1 MKKKSVIIAAAALM
15 LAMPTAA
22 WSSES
27 TPPAQEATV
36 AEAAAETT
44 AATEAETAAEAG
56 TATEAETAAE
66 AETATEAVTD
76 TVDAIADAS
85 KDNIVTTTHT
95 AVIQGKEL
103 SYTAQTGTMQLGI
116 PMDTACEIFFTAYT
130 LNGVDD
136 PFIPAD
142 HVCLQRRSGKRK
154 PSISTSDVSARAES
168 MLMRKGMRKT
178 MPAKMTDNENSLL
191 DLTDLVIIDAVGT
204 VIPVPWRIRTIRLS
218 DMTTMS
224 AHLVTSSISTST
236 E

>member
-1 MKKKSVIIAAAALM
+1 MSPILSIIIAAAALM

-56 TATEAETAAE
+56 TATEA
-66 AETATEAVTD
+66 VTD

-103 SYTAQTGTMQLGI
+103 SYTAQTGTV
-116 PMDTACEIFFTAYT
+116 PFF
-130 LNGVDD
+130 
-136 PFIPAD
+136 
-142 HVCLQRRSGKRK
+142 
-154 PSISTSDVSARAES
+154 
-168 MLMRKGMRKT
+168 
-178 MPAKMTDNENSLL
+178 
-191 DLTDLVIIDAVGT
+191 
-204 VIPVPWRIRTIRLS
+204 
-218 DMTTMS
+218 
-224 AHLVTSSISTST
+224 
-236 E
+236 